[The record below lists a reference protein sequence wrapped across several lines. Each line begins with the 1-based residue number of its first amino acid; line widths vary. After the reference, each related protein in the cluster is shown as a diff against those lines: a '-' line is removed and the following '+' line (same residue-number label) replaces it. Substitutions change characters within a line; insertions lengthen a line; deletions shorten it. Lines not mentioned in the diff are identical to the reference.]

1 MFELAL
7 GGATIVGKRR
17 ILGPKHSC
25 TRSKTRKLQS
35 VGLRTRDITQRR
47 RRASIP
53 RDPIEALLPYK
64 SASAFSSKTGV
75 WNS

>member
-1 MFELAL
+1 VHAQQ
-7 GGATIVGKRR
+7 
-17 ILGPKHSC
+17 
-25 TRSKTRKLQS
+25 TRKLQS